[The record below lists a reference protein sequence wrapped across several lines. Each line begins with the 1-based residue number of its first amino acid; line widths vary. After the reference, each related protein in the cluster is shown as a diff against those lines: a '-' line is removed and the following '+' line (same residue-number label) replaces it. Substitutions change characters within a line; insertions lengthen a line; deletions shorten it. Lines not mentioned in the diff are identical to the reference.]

1 MGCLYST
8 GCDGEV
14 IGAVPWTWEVSIAG
28 QTQTQLSEQTWRGMH
43 VIMMC
48 TCGESM
54 RTELLYTTRSKIA
67 EIRANL
73 DQRRANAAEKT
84 GKRGAAIVIFA
95 LLLRSRAM
103 RFVGQKRRVFS

>member
-1 MGCLYST
+1 
-8 GCDGEV
+8 
-14 IGAVPWTWEVSIAG
+14 
-28 QTQTQLSEQTWRGMH
+28 
-43 VIMMC
+43 
-48 TCGESM
+48 M

-73 DQRRANAAEKT
+73 EPRQANAAEKT

-103 RFVGQKRRVFS
+103 RFVGQKRRVVSFRVLRFFFMTVFRLTAGRQGHDRRRKQALASGRDPEDAR

>member
-1 MGCLYST
+1 
-8 GCDGEV
+8 
-14 IGAVPWTWEVSIAG
+14 VPCPGPGKSALQVKPK
-28 QTQTQLSEQTWRGMH
+28 LSSQSKLWRGMH

-103 RFVGQKRRVFS
+103 RFVRQKRRVFS